1 MATDEQYIEMYNK
14 LGSSYFCKG
23 SDEKLKEWGN
33 SDEEIRKIKI
43 DSVKFHLDWYKNGI
57 EVYKMMN
64 VICGGINEL

>member
-1 MATDEQYIEMYNK
+1 MATDEQYIEVYNK
-14 LGSSYFCKG
+14 LGSSYFFKG

-57 EVYKMMN
+57 KVYKMMN
-64 VICGGINEL
+64 VLCGGINEL